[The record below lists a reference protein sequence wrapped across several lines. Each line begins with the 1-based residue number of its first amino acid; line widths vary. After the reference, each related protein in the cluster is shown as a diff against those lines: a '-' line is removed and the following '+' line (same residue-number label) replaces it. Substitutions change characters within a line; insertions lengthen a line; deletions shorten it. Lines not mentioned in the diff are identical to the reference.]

1 MSSPPAAFIA
11 NARTIPTGASGRSSS
26 SQRRALMTLVTR
38 NNTIISATAHQFW
51 TRAWATTSGRET
63 VRSHSQS
70 RARPNAVCRP
80 RRTQRFMSS
89 RRLGVSQGA
98 FEVEGGAQ
106 LGAVEATVSAW
117 RGEGGVNP
125 AATHGAIEGRLADS
139 QQPGGFAG
147 RQQAGAVRI
156 VLQTLRESFDLV
168 RAEPPVTTRGDKGGS
183 QEASRHGAENRRLAH
198 AQAGCYILRTDQSV
212 QDVCGSKRIIS

>member
-1 MSSPPAAFIA
+1 
-11 NARTIPTGASGRSSS
+11 
-26 SQRRALMTLVTR
+26 
-38 NNTIISATAHQFW
+38 
-51 TRAWATTSGRET
+51 
-63 VRSHSQS
+63 
-70 RARPNAVCRP
+70 
-80 RRTQRFMSS
+80 
-89 RRLGVSQGA
+89 VSQGA

-212 QDVCGSKRIIS
+212 QDVCWSKRIIS